1 MRTTKR
7 GLRLAAARVASCA
20 LLAAACAAGWVSP
33 RRAQAA
39 DSDVSL
45 ELLLQRTDKF
55 VERFWQQFTDVTCN
69 EDVTQ
74 AKLGKNGKLT
84 YQREAR
90 FDYLVLLDLQSDGIG
105 VTESR
110 QTKRESG
117 NKENVPLLV
126 TNGFSTM
133 LLIFHPYYQ
142 NSFEFSLLPEEM
154 LGGKTLRRVRF
165 QHVRGTRSP
174 SVLQLRGRDYPLDLQ
189 GTAWI
194 DAPTGSIVRIEAGL
208 LASMEDVGLR
218 TLHSDVQ
225 YAPVRFSSSTE
236 DYWLPTTA
244 EIEAETPRQHW
255 RNIHRFTGYKL
266 FSTEAHEESKPQP

>member
-1 MRTTKR
+1 M
-7 GLRLAAARVASCA
+7 GLRRSAAEFARLV
-20 LLAAACAAGWVSP
+20 LIAAACAAAWVLP
-33 RRAQAA
+33 QPVLAA
-39 DSDVSL
+39 DSDTPL
-45 ELLLQRTDKF
+45 ELLLKRSEKF

-69 EDVTQ
+69 EAVTQ

-84 YQREAR
+84 YQRDAL

-110 QTKRESG
+110 QTKRQSG
-117 NKENVPLLV
+117 NKENTPLLV

-133 LLIFHPYYQ
+133 LLIFHPYYLS
-142 NSFEFSLLPEEM
+142 SFEFSALPDEIVE
-154 LGGKTLRRVRF
+154 GKTLRRVRF
-165 QHVRGTRSP
+165 QHVKGTRSP

-194 DAPTGSIVRIEAGL
+194 DEPSGSIVRIEAGL

-218 TLHSDVQ
+218 ALHSDVQ
-225 YAPVRFSSSTE
+225 YAPVRFSSATE
-236 DYWLPTTA
+236 EYWLPTSA

-266 FSTEAHEESKPQP
+266 FSAEAHEAPRPQP